1 MKIFKTNFAGNQFC
15 FVIWSFQWKSKT
27 VSENVQICGQTIP
40 TCLYLQ
46 PFPCNPMSLTCLW
59 LKANSKATQC
69 NVRIVPWIHCSS
81 ETRDLHQAF
90 TPSSKNA
97 NENIKSY
104 YDGNM
109 TTNMISEASF
119 DSQGANEKKYDGNTT
134 RNMISESW
142 YLSRLSSFTTCEC
155 KTPHFIFL
163 QWNHYRTSQWEW
175 KGCTP

>member
-15 FVIWSFQWKSKT
+15 FVIWSFQWKLKT

-40 TCLYLQ
+40 TYLNLQ

-90 TPSSKNA
+90 TPSSKNIPSMKFF
-97 NENIKSY
+97 EQHILSKSLKHIFPNY
-104 YDGNM
+104 
-109 TTNMISEASF
+109 ICIC
-119 DSQGANEKKYDGNTT
+119 
-134 RNMISESW
+134 RNCKM
-142 YLSRLSSFTTCEC
+142 YLSKPTSRLCSFTERGC
-155 KTPHFIFL
+155 KAPHFRFL
-163 QWNHYRTSQWEW
+163 QWNFLKAQSAGEI
-175 KGCTP
+175 